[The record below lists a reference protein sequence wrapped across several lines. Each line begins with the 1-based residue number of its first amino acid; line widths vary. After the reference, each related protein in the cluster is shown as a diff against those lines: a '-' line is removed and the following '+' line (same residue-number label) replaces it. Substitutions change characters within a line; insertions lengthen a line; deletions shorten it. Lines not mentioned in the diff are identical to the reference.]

1 MEYFQYLL
9 EWAGIQS
16 VVRGFKFWL
25 YHGFGKIICHLCF
38 SVPCWWQAELTR
50 TKLIGAWDTHS
61 QWQCMCS
68 VFCCVFQPTW
78 AKSSNWTDPTL
89 SLHTKKREVPGIRMT
104 LLKACNCWGQRH
116 NQILKKNPWLL
127 RETIFK
133 LSNHGWLS
141 ADLNWRDRQL
151 ARPALINTA
160 LLLPPPCSQGCDTF
174 TDSLSLSTSN
184 NNTNNQCLVPPD
196 TPGPVMNHTRP
207 GSGDGFSMQQTT
219 EGF

>member
-1 MEYFQYLL
+1 MEHFQYLL

-38 SVPCWWQAELTR
+38 SVPCWWQAELMRTR
-50 TKLIGAWDTHS
+50 LIGVWDTQS

-89 SLHTKKREVPGIRMT
+89 SLHRKKREVPGIRMT
-104 LLKACNCWGQRH
+104 LLKACNRWRQRC
-116 NQILKKNPWLL
+116 NQILKKPLTPERDHFQTQQPWVAFC
-127 RETIFK
+127 RFK
-133 LSNHGWLS
+133 LTRQAVSQTCLDKHGS
-141 ADLNWRDRQL
+141 PIA
-151 ARPALINTA
+151 
-160 LLLPPPCSQGCDTF
+160 SFVF
-174 TDSLSLSTSN
+174 TDSLSLPTSN
-184 NNTNNQCLVPPD
+184 DNPNNWCLVSPD
-196 TPGPVMNHTRP
+196 TLGPVMNHTRP